1 MDLAA
6 DEIVNALWLLV
17 YNLFII
23 FFVSRKVYE
32 RFGTYMARKTIHFL
46 SAGVSIILA
55 PLVFKEAYL
64 PVLLAGLMI
73 LLTLTGHFWRL
84 YGWFQVKG
92 NYADVYFNVMCTLL
106 LALFWNYNVW
116 IGVLSCLF
124 MAWGDGI
131 TGIVRNIIYKRR
143 TKGIWGNVAMFPVC
157 ALLGYFI
164 LGYVGVVG
172 GIFSCIV
179 EKLEIIDD
187 NISIPLG
194 SAVLM
199 TMLRL
204 LQY

>member
-1 MDLAA
+1 MYLAN

-23 FFVSRKVYE
+23 FLVSRKVYE

-46 SAGVSIILA
+46 SAGVSVLLA
-55 PLVFKEAYL
+55 PFVFKEAYL
-64 PVLLAGLMI
+64 PVFLAGLMI
-73 LLTLTGHFWRL
+73 LLTLAGHVWRL

-92 NYADVYFNVMCTLL
+92 NYADIYFNLMCTLL

-131 TGIVRNIIYKRR
+131 TGVVRNIIYKRR

-157 ALLGYFI
+157 AFLGYFI

-199 TMLRL
+199 TILRL
-204 LQY
+204 L